1 MPRPKP
7 QIGPGK
13 WIDTRRPD
21 QNSATKPPP
30 QRPLISL
37 SSHGLPTPPTTALRK
52 RGEPSTPSIGGF
64 GKEKRTPMSHKQSSL
79 NRFVKGKN
87 RAEELR
93 TNEDQSPLPLGGN
106 RTVLG
111 RKSKLE
117 IFDDNYRVDDT
128 WSNDTPQSREP
139 PSTRRTVEERDENLL
154 TSRIGRFSSKVIA
167 QSRSDGRTRSIS
179 RSPMKPPRQALCSPS
194 RKRTQSPSNSSS
206 LFPPHTPVA
215 LVSQDGF
222 PQSGSMYPP
231 TPVPEIDM
239 ERHRRLAGQD
249 ESSKRKVES
258 PWKYDFP
265 DQYSDDNKRKRD
277 DSPSESEKILRS
289 AQEVFK
295 EYKRDKDRSRG
306 TSSDENALP
315 KPPPKRQK
323 IHSTP
328 SVQEKVFRRDPVG
341 KAGPPIPTARLHN
354 ALRSYSPLPRT
365 SVLKS
370 SSPDMTPETV
380 SRRTSPGSSPNQRP
394 KNNSSQLIP
403 PSSPVAAMVPSSPS
417 QQGMGQPQVTMTVNN
432 QSSSHPP
439 LSRHSDPWTSHE
451 ETLLI
456 VPTKAKVPDQFISS
470 PLNESQGWFNPV
482 VDEPRPMSNANE
494 VERGEVVHNGE
505 NPRYVGH
512 VGAENEVDA
521 EASVTFLVCI
531 KLLIKHLQLENTQGF
546 TFRIA
551 SPSKTVTMSPGSTPV
566 RRSQR
571 IASQCTASPSP
582 RISSGASA
590 TPIKS
595 PKHSSEMKTPS
606 NRGLS
611 QKTIGRSGKR
621 SPGLSFRSQYE
632 ADDDISSSHPE
643 LADTLLPGMFSA
655 GPDQTIPDSQSSP
668 SHPLLHS
675 QTSAKN
681 MSQLRSQ
688 KLFTSPQISSSR
700 SQKHFSSTQ
709 MSPSRSRNHPTPSP
723 IFDETGCSGLEETVY
738 FRAFNI
744 PSPPPHRLTD
754 MPPPSPSFR
763 RRSSQ
768 HHGSQRT
775 SSQVSAVVPNQ
786 PSVEEVTRPGPSPIQ
801 KLSSTVP
808 TGQGKR
814 KLRGDIPSNKS
825 GEVFVSGSDSFRA
838 SQLKFSRSEE
848 EKNVKEGMGDE
859 EGDKK
864 RMRVQDS
871 EGWDETDK
879 EDEENEDEPVKVA
892 PWTRAAISSTPNT
905 STSTARKGKGKTTA
919 KKTKTSGKKT
929 PTQAQE
935 KAASLEAF
943 GFFRKRK
950 QKEKRFEFGISF
962 DDELDVESDQSD
974 EEVRESLATTAAK
987 SVTNPHKTLA
997 KVPSPPPHPSLRPAG
1012 VRELR
1017 RRKAEEASQAVES
1030 TQWPPAD
1037 TQSSSQ
1043 TTATLPL
1050 SLPPS
1055 SFPDIQDR
1063 AAADE
1068 EIEGEELP
1076 LFEEYIRLQERPLSS
1091 QIMASERTGE
1101 GFSSQSTSMSLRTPA
1116 STRAYMRE
1124 LREGRAGLPM
1134 SDKE

>member
-167 QSRSDGRTRSIS
+167 QSRSDGRTRSRS

-595 PKHSSEMKTPS
+595 PKHSSEMKRPS

-643 LADTLLPGMFSA
+643 
-655 GPDQTIPDSQSSP
+655 
-668 SHPLLHS
+668 
-675 QTSAKN
+675 
-681 MSQLRSQ
+681 
-688 KLFTSPQISSSR
+688 
-700 SQKHFSSTQ
+700 
-709 MSPSRSRNHPTPSP
+709 
-723 IFDETGCSGLEETVY
+723 
-738 FRAFNI
+738 
-744 PSPPPHRLTD
+744 
-754 MPPPSPSFR
+754 
-763 RRSSQ
+763 
-768 HHGSQRT
+768 
-775 SSQVSAVVPNQ
+775 VS
-786 PSVEEVTRPGPSPIQ
+786 
-801 KLSSTVP
+801 LS
-808 TGQGKR
+808 
-814 KLRGDIPSNKS
+814 
-825 GEVFVSGSDSFRA
+825 
-838 SQLKFSRSEE
+838 
-848 EKNVKEGMGDE
+848 
-859 EGDKK
+859 
-864 RMRVQDS
+864 
-871 EGWDETDK
+871 
-879 EDEENEDEPVKVA
+879 
-892 PWTRAAISSTPNT
+892 
-905 STSTARKGKGKTTA
+905 
-919 KKTKTSGKKT
+919 
-929 PTQAQE
+929 
-935 KAASLEAF
+935 
-943 GFFRKRK
+943 
-950 QKEKRFEFGISF
+950 
-962 DDELDVESDQSD
+962 
-974 EEVRESLATTAAK
+974 
-987 SVTNPHKTLA
+987 
-997 KVPSPPPHPSLRPAG
+997 
-1012 VRELR
+1012 
-1017 RRKAEEASQAVES
+1017 
-1030 TQWPPAD
+1030 
-1037 TQSSSQ
+1037 
-1043 TTATLPL
+1043 
-1050 SLPPS
+1050 
-1055 SFPDIQDR
+1055 
-1063 AAADE
+1063 
-1068 EIEGEELP
+1068 
-1076 LFEEYIRLQERPLSS
+1076 
-1091 QIMASERTGE
+1091 
-1101 GFSSQSTSMSLRTPA
+1101 
-1116 STRAYMRE
+1116 
-1124 LREGRAGLPM
+1124 
-1134 SDKE
+1134 